1 MKKLVILGAG
11 ESGTGAA
18 LLAKKNEYE
27 VFVSDSGEI
36 KEKYKTVL
44 WNNKIEFEE
53 KAHSADRILKAD
65 QVVKS
70 PGIPDN
76 SELIQQLIKKE
87 IPVISEIEFAGRYT
101 DAFMIGVTGSNGKTT
116 TVNLIYHILK
126 NAGMNVGLTGNVGNS
141 LARQIAEDDKEIYV
155 IELSSYQL
163 DGMEKIKMDI
173 GVLLNI
179 TPDHLDRYDNKMEN
193 YVDSKF
199 KILELVKPGGHF
211 IYNIDDEVMKSKLR
225 NKQTKG
231 VNLIPFSIEDEL
243 DEGAFI
249 NENQLIVKINQN
261 QNQFNMLLQ
270 ELALQGKHN
279 IYNSMAA
286 GIATRV
292 LEVRKEIIRDS
303 LMDFQNIE
311 HRLEYVVKVHGIE
324 YINDSKA
331 TNVNSTWYALESMTK
346 PVIWIVGGV
355 DKGNDYSILSE
366 LVRKKVK
373 AIICIGAE
381 KKSNRKIHRA
391 FDEIVETIIDA
402 SSMEEAVKLSYRLGT
417 KGDVAMLSPCC
428 ASFDAFK
435 NYEERGWRFKKA
447 VREL

>member
-1 MKKLVILGAG
+1 MGAG

-27 VFVSDSGEI
+27 VFVSDNGEI
-36 KEKYKTVL
+36 VEEFKNVL
-44 WNNKIEFEE
+44 SNNEIEFEE
-53 KAHSADRILKAD
+53 KAHSADRILNAD
-65 QVVKS
+65 EVVKS
-70 PGIPDN
+70 PGISDDA
-76 SELIQQLIKKE
+76 ELIQQLLTKG
-87 IPVISEIEFAGRYT
+87 IPVISEIEFAGRFT
-101 DAFMIGVTGSNGKTT
+101 DAMMIGVTGSNGKTT
-116 TVNLIYHILK
+116 TVHLIYHILQ
-126 NAGMNVGLTGNVGNS
+126 NAGLNVGLTGNVGNS
-141 LARQIAEDDKEIYV
+141 LARQVAEDEKEIYV
-155 IELSSYQL
+155 IELSSFQL
-163 DGMEKIKMDI
+163 DGMKEFELDI
-173 GVLLNI
+173 GVLMNI

-193 YVDSKF
+193 YVESKF
-199 KILELVKPGGHF
+199 KILELIKPGGHF
-211 IYNIDDEVMKSKLR
+211 IYNIDDDVISEELH
-225 NKQTKG
+225 NKPKKG

-243 DEGAFI
+243 DEGAYI
-249 NENQLIVKINQN
+249 NENQLIINTNQN

-292 LEVRKEIIRDS
+292 LDVRKEIIRDS

-331 TNVNSTWYALESMTK
+331 TNVNSTWYALESMSK

-381 KKSNRKIHRA
+381 KKSNRKIHKA
-391 FDEIVETIIDA
+391 FDEIVETIVDA

-428 ASFDAFK
+428 ASFDSFK
-435 NYEERGWRFKKA
+435 NFEERGWKFKKA